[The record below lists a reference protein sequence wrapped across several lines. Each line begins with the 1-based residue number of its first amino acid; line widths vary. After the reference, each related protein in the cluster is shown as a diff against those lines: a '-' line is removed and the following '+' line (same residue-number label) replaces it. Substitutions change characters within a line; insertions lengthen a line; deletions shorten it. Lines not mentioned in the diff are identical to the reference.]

1 MHPIFETF
9 DKIMVKKI
17 LLLGIFLFACD
28 SLLIAQVSFDVTM
41 AEKKR
46 IVSGSIGYRSSDD
59 EAFANALLWAVN
71 EGPGRKEEIL
81 DCDFLKRQL
90 TMVYILKR
98 NEEPAYT
105 CRLTLKLA
113 DGQMMFLINDIKI
126 QGGLLSSFQN
136 FDKLNPEKKPKHQDI
151 INEFQSLNNQKLQK
165 LISFISENKPE
176 ISNWKE
182 VCLGQLKNGMSIDE
196 VKLIYG
202 KPISIQESGT
212 DAQYVFS
219 TFVYVFLENGKVKS
233 FVN

>member
-1 MHPIFETF
+1 
-9 DKIMVKKI
+9 MVKK
-17 LLLGIFLFACD
+17 LLFFIFFLFSCGN
-28 SLLIAQVSFDVTM
+28 LLVAQVSFDVTM

-46 IVSGSIGYRSSDD
+46 IVSGSIGYKNSDN

-81 DCDFLKRQL
+81 DCDVQKRQL
-90 TMVYILKR
+90 TMVYNLKR
-98 NEEPAYT
+98 DEGIAYT
-105 CRLTLKLA
+105 CRLSLKIA

-136 FDKLNPEKKPKHQDI
+136 FDRLNPEKKPKHQDI
-151 INEFQSLNNQKLQK
+151 INEFQSLNNKKLQQ
-165 LISFISENKPE
+165 LITFISENKPE
-176 ISNWKE
+176 ITNWNG
-182 VCLGQLKNGMSIDE
+182 VCMGKLERGMSSDE

-202 KPISIQESGT
+202 KPINIQENGT

-219 TFVYVFLENGKVKS
+219 TFIYVFLENGKVKS